1 MKLKN
6 KSEFL
11 VVAGAVCWSL
21 NAPFVKSIDMDTM
34 LVCAMRSLIA
44 GICLSPFIFKFKLH
58 FSRSLAGYIIC
69 YTGNTI
75 CLILALKL
83 VPSAIAVGMQYTAMI
98 WLFMIAVIQQ
108 KSSLNVRSILP
119 VTVVVM
125 GVILFMFSG
134 FAGACSASGMLMA
147 ASESVFFAGI
157 SYFSKDAA
165 GSNPLGLTSAANIIT
180 AAFMFTFLH
189 VDITAAAGI
198 GVHNWMLLL
207 FLGIIQ
213 LGGGYSLYNAGLK
226 HVAPQKASMLALW
239 EMILGPI
246 WCVIFLHEIPTIM
259 VTAGFAMILC
269 GMLLDGVFSCPA
281 EEKLRRA
288 A

>member
-1 MKLKN
+1 MKN
-6 KSEFL
+6 KSEWL

-21 NAPFVKSIDMDTM
+21 NAPFVKSMEMDTM

-44 GICLSPFIFKFKLH
+44 GICLSPFIFQFKLH
-58 FSRSLAGYIIC
+58 FSKSLISYIIC

-83 VPSAIAVGMQYTAMI
+83 VPTAIAVGMQYTAMI
-98 WLFMIAVIQQ
+98 WLFIIAVIQQ
-108 KSSLNVRSILP
+108 KSSLNARSILP
-119 VTVVVM
+119 VAVVVM
-125 GVILFMFSG
+125 GVLLFMLSG
-134 FAGACSASGMLMA
+134 RGGAYSAAGMIMA
-147 ASESVFFAGI
+147 ASESFFFAGL
-157 SYFSKDAA
+157 SYFSKGAA
-165 GSNPLGLTSAANIIT
+165 GDNPLGLTSASNLVT

-189 VDITAAAGI
+189 VHITAVAGI
-198 GVHNWMLLL
+198 GMHNWLLLL
-207 FLGIIQ
+207 FLGIVQ

-226 HVAPQKASMLALW
+226 HVAPQKSSMLALW

-259 VTAGFAMILC
+259 VIAGFAMILC
-269 GMLLDGVFSCPA
+269 GMLLDGMFSLSS
-281 EEKLRRA
+281 EDRMRRA